1 MSERLT
7 YLFHR
12 YFDKTATGQE
22 RDELMRLIN
31 DPDSEAK
38 IALLMEEMYLLD
50 SPAVEDPFVEGTR
63 EKILDAVLGR
73 NSTGSIADRVVPIIR
88 SRFLWIRYVA
98 AIAIFLCLS
107 IGLYVYINRGSSEQ
121 FGLTRYGNDVKP
133 GGNKAILTLSNGT
146 KIVLNDAKDGTLAQQ
161 GNASVVKLANG
172 ELAYKQGGSSDGAP
186 VYNTMSTPRG
196 GQYKLQLPDG
206 TTVMLNAES
215 SITYPIEFTGKERG
229 VTISGEAY
237 FEVAKNKNMP
247 FRVHFGNQTVEVLGT
262 HFNISAYKDQPA
274 FKTTLLEGSVKISEG
289 KENQLLVPG
298 QQAVYEPGS
307 HKFNVKPVDT
317 DDILA
322 WKNGLFLFDN
332 TEIDNVMLQ
341 LARWY
346 NIEVFYK
353 GPKPTLNFT
362 GEIRKDSNL
371 SRVFKILESTG
382 GAKFTINGNIVT
394 VEKK

>member
-7 YLFHR
+7 YLFRR

-31 DPDSEAK
+31 DPDSEA
-38 IALLMEEMYLLD
+38 IVTSLMEEMYL
-50 SPAVEDPFVEGTR
+50 SGSQTTHDPFAEGTR
-63 EKILDAVLGR
+63 EKILGAVLSE
-73 NSTGSIADRVVPIIR
+73 NLADNFSDNVVPITPK
-88 SRFLWIRYVA
+88 RFLWMRYAA
-98 AIAIFLCLS
+98 AIALFLGVS
-107 IGLYVYINRGSSEQ
+107 FGLYVYIDHDFQEKLAATKSR
-121 FGLTRYGNDVKP
+121 NDVKP
-133 GGNKAILTLSNGT
+133 GGNKAILTLSNGA

-172 ELAYKQGGSSDGAP
+172 ELAYKQAGSTNEAP

-196 GQYKLQLPDG
+196 GQYRLQLPDG
-206 TTVMLNAES
+206 TLVMLNAES
-215 SITYPIEFTGKERG
+215 SITYPIAFTGNERV
-229 VTISGEAY
+229 VTISGEVY
-237 FEVAKNKNMP
+237 FEVTKNKKMP
-247 FRVHFGNQTVEVLGT
+247 FRVHFGDQTVEVLGT
-262 HFNISAYKDQPA
+262 HFNICAYKDQPA
-274 FKTTLLEGSVKISEG
+274 FKTTLIEGSVKISKAG
-289 KENQLLVPG
+289 ENQLLVPG
-298 QQAVYEPGS
+298 QQAIYEPDS
-307 HKFNVKPVDT
+307 HKFNVKTVDT

-346 NIEVFYK
+346 NIEVIYK

-382 GAKFTINGNIVT
+382 GAKFTINGNMVT

>member
-1 MSERLT
+1 MSEKLT
-7 YLFHR
+7 YLFRR
-12 YFDKTATGQE
+12 YFDKTATVEE
-22 RDELMRLIN
+22 RDELMHLIN
-31 DPDSEAK
+31 DPGSEAMVTS
-38 IALLMEEMYLLD
+38 LMEEMYL
-50 SPAVEDPFVEGTR
+50 SGKPTKQDPFAEGKR
-63 EKILDAVLGR
+63 EKILNAILGE
-73 NSTGSIADRVVPIIR
+73 NSTDSFTNRVVPITR
-88 SRFLWIRYVA
+88 DRFSWIRYAA
-98 AIAIFLCLS
+98 AIAVFLCLS
-107 IGLYVYINRGSSEQ
+107 VGLYVYVNRSSSEQ
-121 FGLTRYGNDVKP
+121 LGLTRSRNDVKP

-172 ELAYKQGGSSDGAP
+172 ELAYKQGGSSEEAP

-196 GQYKLQLPDG
+196 GQYRLQLPDG
-206 TTVMLNAES
+206 TMVMLNAES
-215 SITYPIEFTGKERG
+215 SITYPIAFTGKERI
-229 VTISGEAY
+229 VMISGEAY

-247 FRVHFGNQTVEVLGT
+247 FRVHFGDQTVEVLGT

-274 FKTTLLEGSVKISEG
+274 FKTTLLEGSVKISKG
-289 KENQLLVPG
+289 QENQLLVPG

-307 HKFNVKPVDT
+307 HKFNLKTVDT

>member
-1 MSERLT
+1 MSEKLT
-7 YLFHR
+7 YLFRR
-12 YFDKTATGQE
+12 YFDKTATVEE

-31 DPDSEAK
+31 DPSSETMVTS
-38 IALLMEEMYLLD
+38 LMEEMYM
-50 SPAVEDPFVEGTR
+50 SGKPTVQDPFAEGKR
-63 EKILDAVLGR
+63 EKILNAVLGE
-73 NSTGSIADRVVPIIR
+73 NSTDNFTDRVVPINKN
-88 SRFLWIRYVA
+88 RFLWVRYAA
-98 AIAIFLCLS
+98 AIAVFFCLS
-107 IGLYVYINRGSSEQ
+107 VGLYVYINRGSSEK
-121 FGLTRYGNDVKP
+121 FGLTKSRNDVKP

-172 ELAYKQGGSSDGAP
+172 ELAYKQGGSADEAP

-206 TTVMLNAES
+206 STVMLNAES
-215 SITYPIEFTGKERG
+215 SITYPIAFTGKERM

-247 FRVHFGNQTVEVLGT
+247 FRVHFGDQTVEVLGT

-274 FKTTLLEGSVKISEG
+274 FKTTLLEGSVKISKG
-289 KENQLLVPG
+289 QENQLLVPG

-307 HKFNVKPVDT
+307 HKFNVKTVDT

>member
-7 YLFHR
+7 YLFRR
-12 YFDKTATGQE
+12 YFDKTATVQE
-22 RDELMRLIN
+22 RDELIQLIN
-31 DPDSEAK
+31 DPGSEAVVTS
-38 IALLMEEMYLLD
+38 LMEEMYM
-50 SPAVEDPFVEGTR
+50 SGEQVGHDPFVEGKR
-63 EKILDAVLGR
+63 EKILKAVLGE
-73 NSTGSIADRVVPIIR
+73 NSITDFTDKVVPITR
-88 SRFLWIRYVA
+88 NKFLWVRYAA
-98 AIAIFLCLS
+98 AITIFLCLS
-107 IGLYVYINRGSSEQ
+107 AGLYVYINRGSSEQ
-121 FGLTRYGNDVKP
+121 FGLTRSRNDVKP
-133 GGNKAILTLSNGT
+133 GGNKAILTLSNGA
-146 KIVLNDAKDGTLAQQ
+146 KIILNDAKDGTLAQQ

-172 ELAYKQGGSSDGAP
+172 ELAYKQGVSADEAP

-206 TTVMLNAES
+206 TMVMLNAES
-215 SITYPIEFTGKERG
+215 SITYPIAFTGKERI

-237 FEVAKNKNMP
+237 FEVTKNKKMP
-247 FRVHFGNQTVEVLGT
+247 FRVHFGDQTVEVLGT
-262 HFNISAYKDQPA
+262 HFNICAYKDQPA
-274 FKTTLLEGSVKISEG
+274 FKTTLLEGSVKISKG
-289 KENQLLVPG
+289 DENQLLVPG
-298 QQAVYEPGS
+298 QQAIYEPGS
-307 HKFNVKPVDT
+307 HKFNMKMVDT

-332 TEIDNVMLQ
+332 TEIDNLMLQ

-346 NIEVFYK
+346 NIEVVYQ

-382 GAKFTINGNIVT
+382 GAKFTINGTIVT

>member
-7 YLFHR
+7 YLFRR
-12 YFDKTATGQE
+12 YFDKTATVQE

-31 DPDSEAK
+31 DPGSEA
-38 IALLMEEMYLLD
+38 IVTSLMEEMYLSGNL
-50 SPAVEDPFVEGTR
+50 ATRDPFAEGTR
-63 EKILDAVLGR
+63 GKILNAVLGK
-73 NSTGSIADRVVPIIR
+73 NSTGSFTDKVVPITR
-88 SRFLWIRYVA
+88 NKFLWVRYA
-98 AIAIFLCLS
+98 AAVAIFLCLS
-107 IGLYVYINRGSSEQ
+107 AGLYVYINRDSSEQ
-121 FGLTRYGNDVKP
+121 LDLTNSRDDVRP
-133 GGNKAILTLSNGT
+133 GGNKAILTLSNGAR
-146 KIVLNDAKDGTLAQQ
+146 IVLNDAKDGTLAQQ

-172 ELAYKQGGSSDGAP
+172 ELAYKQGGSADEAP

-215 SITYPIEFTGKERG
+215 SITYPIAFTGKERI

-237 FEVAKNKNMP
+237 FEVAKNKKMP
-247 FRVHFGNQTVEVLGT
+247 FLVHFGDQTVEVLGT
-262 HFNISAYKDQPA
+262 HFNISAYKDQPV

-289 KENQLLVPG
+289 QEKQLLVPG

-307 HKFNVKPVDT
+307 HKFNVKTVDT

-346 NIEVFYK
+346 NIEVFYQ

-371 SRVFKILESTG
+371 SRIFKILESTG